1 MDVLKQAKRVPN
13 LSRRNIGTLGYI
25 DPICNPVGYSLKNS
39 FSV

>member
-1 MDVLKQAKRVPN
+1 VDVLKQAKRVPN

-25 DPICNPVGYSLKNS
+25 DSLRNPVGYCLKDR